1 MCGLAGRFHPAVLP
15 PAPEWCARADALLA
29 HRGPDGQGA
38 YRDAHCELV
47 HRRLALVDLS
57 ATGHQPMPNEDASVY
72 VVFNGEIYNHRALR
86 AELEGRGHV
95 FRGTSDTET
104 LVHLYEDL
112 GERMVERL
120 RGIFAF
126 AIYDRARRRVLLARD
141 RFGVKPL
148 FYAEVGGGGGGGQWV
163 FASEI
168 KAIAALPGF
177 QPELDR
183 QACYDFLGLGYIP
196 EPATGFANVAALAPG
211 TTMVIDT
218 DGARRR
224 AFHRVE
230 ARADARWTLDAGAE
244 EAATA
249 LLEAVASQSVADVP
263 VAALL
268 SGGIDS
274 SLVVAARRRATG
286 GETTTFNVRFPDA
299 SHDETPR
306 ALAVAAHYGTRHITV
321 DLPEGA
327 LRVDAILDLLRHF
340 DQPFADT
347 SLIPTYWIA
356 RAVREHGIICTLS
369 GDGGDEGFGGY
380 PLFWR
385 ANSLVRLARLP
396 AWTTRAAAAVGD
408 RFAPWTQNWGRQVS
422 KAAALAD
429 AGRSD
434 VAVLM
439 AGLSNYLSEAQK
451 EELVPATAREALQPV
466 SRIYDDH
473 DPMGTGIADL
483 EHLSRRLTESQFA
496 VSLPSQMLR
505 KVDMMSMR
513 ASIEVR
519 VPLLDEHVVDVGL
532 SLPHALK
539 TDGRKGKRVLRA
551 LADRWLPA
559 HVAQAG
565 KRGFS
570 IPLDVMAPPE
580 LHTALEDLLLGPDA
594 RTRGCT
600 NPAVLRAWLH
610 GFRRAGGGDHT
621 GTLSREGLYR
631 RLVSL
636 LALELWLREYR
647 LVW

>member
-1 MCGLAGRFHPAVLP
+1 MCGIAGRFHPDLLP

-29 HRGPDGQGA
+29 HRGPDGRGA
-38 YRDAHCELV
+38 YQDSQCELV
-47 HRRLALVDLS
+47 HRRLALIDLS
-57 ATGHQPMPNEDASVY
+57 PTGHQPMPNEDATVY
-72 VVFNGEIYNHRALR
+72 VIFNGEIYNHRALR
-86 AELEGRGHV
+86 AELEGHGHI
-95 FRGTSDTET
+95 FRGTSDTEV

-126 AIYDRARRRVLLARD
+126 AVYDRTRRRLLLARD

-148 FYAEVGGGGGGGQWV
+148 FYAEHGGQWT

-177 QPELDR
+177 RPELDR
-183 QACYDFLGLGYIP
+183 QACYDFLGLGYVP
-196 EPATGFANVAALAPG
+196 EPATGFANVAALAPA
-211 TTMVIDT
+211 TIMVIDAG
-218 DGARRR
+218 GARRSS
-224 AFHRVE
+224 FHTVE
-230 ARADARWTLDAGAE
+230 ARPDTRWTLNGCADE
-244 EAATA
+244 VSTA
-249 LLEAVASQSVADVP
+249 LLDAVGSQSVADVP

-274 SLVVAARRRATG
+274 SLVVAARQHATG
-286 GETTTFNVRFPDA
+286 DGTTTFNVRFPDA

-306 ALAVAAHYGTRHITV
+306 AHAVAARYGTRHVTV

-327 LRVDAILDLLRHF
+327 LRADAILDLLRHF

-356 RAVREHGIICTLS
+356 RAVREQGIICTLS

-380 PLFWR
+380 ALFWR
-385 ANSLVRLARLP
+385 ANALMRLTQLP

-408 RFAPWTQNWGRQVS
+408 RFTPWTQNWGRQMS
-422 KAAALAD
+422 KAAALAE
-429 AGRSD
+429 ASRSD
-434 VAVLM
+434 PAVLM
-439 AGLSNYLSEAQK
+439 AGLSNYLSESQK
-451 EELVPATAREALQPV
+451 QELVPAAAREGLEPAYRLYADQ
-466 SRIYDDH
+466 H
-473 DPMGTGIADL
+473 ATGVADL
-483 EHLSRRLTESQFA
+483 EQLSRRLTESQFA

-513 ASIEVR
+513 AGIEVR

-532 SLPHALK
+532 SLPHSLK

-551 LADRWLPA
+551 LAARWLPT
-559 HVAQAG
+559 HVARSG

-580 LHTALEDLLLGPDA
+580 LHTALADLLLGPDA
-594 RTRGCT
+594 RTTACT
-600 NPAVLRAWLH
+600 DPAVVRGWLD
-610 GFRRAGGGDHT
+610 GFRRAGGGAHA

-636 LALELWLREYR
+636 LALELWLRDYR